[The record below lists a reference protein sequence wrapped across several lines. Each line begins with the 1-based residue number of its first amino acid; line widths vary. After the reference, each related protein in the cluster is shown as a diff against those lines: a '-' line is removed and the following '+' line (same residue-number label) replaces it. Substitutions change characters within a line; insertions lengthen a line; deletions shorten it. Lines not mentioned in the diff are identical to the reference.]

1 MTGKQATRKPGTN
14 KGGRPKRGAE
24 VAKAAELAA
33 RQSKVADLRS
43 QGVSW
48 GAIGTRVGV
57 SRSQAYRDYEAWVEG
72 LVPMA
77 DRQALQRDWAEQLD
91 VRAQQA
97 MLDARKCREAG
108 NQVGAD
114 RAERRW
120 LLITSRQAVLTGLD
134 EPRRTAAEVVI
145 VPPTAER
152 LDELLEAAVGG
163 AEGLWGD
170 TIDPGSWTP
179 LRGCCGLSPK

>member
-1 MTGKQATRKPGTN
+1 M
-14 KGGRPKRGAE
+14 
-24 VAKAAELAA
+24 
-33 RQSKVADLRS
+33 
-43 QGVSW
+43 
-48 GAIGTRVGV
+48 GV

-170 TIDPGSWTP
+170 TIDPGSWTL
-179 LRGCCGLSPK
+179 LRGCCGLSLK

>member
-1 MTGKQATRKPGTN
+1 MGTPLLRQAA
-14 KGGRPKRGAE
+14 GRPWGGAGRPVALPELRG
-24 VAKAAELAA
+24 VQRVLASA
-33 RQSKVADLRS
+33 S
-43 QGVSW
+43 
-48 GAIGTRVGV
+48 
-57 SRSQAYRDYEAWVEG
+57 
-72 LVPMA
+72 A

-163 AEGLWGD
+163 AEGVWGD
-170 TIDPGSWTP
+170 TIDPGSWTL
-179 LRGCCGLSPK
+179 LRGCCGLSLK